1 MHNGTDIFAQQGII
15 SISEKRNHM
24 GQGLGEYGGRGG
36 GGGECGDEAKQLLF
50 LSLKSPQLLWRYE
63 RGHSHVEDGHV

>member
-1 MHNGTDIFAQQGII
+1 MGLIFSPSKELFQFRKKEITWG
-15 SISEKRNHM
+15 KVWGNT
-24 GQGLGEYGGRGG
+24 GGGGG